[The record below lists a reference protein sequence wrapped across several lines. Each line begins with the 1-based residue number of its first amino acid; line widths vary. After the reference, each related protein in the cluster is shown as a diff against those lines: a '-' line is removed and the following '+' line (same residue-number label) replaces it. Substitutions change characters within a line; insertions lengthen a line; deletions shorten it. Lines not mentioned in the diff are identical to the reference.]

1 MRNLK
6 QPRSMIDKIL
16 LAPYY
21 LALKTRHLM
30 YDCGLLKVRTA
41 DVPTICLG
49 NITVGGTGKTPHA
62 EMILHLLQEDEFWG
76 QKNLAVL
83 SRGYKRTSKRFQQVP
98 AGGSAKFYGDEPQQ
112 IKNKFPEVTVAV
124 EGNRVRGCSYL
135 SDPSRLAS
143 SRRDRKCK
151 DKDFPASDLII
162 LDDAFQHRALKAKVN
177 IVLVDYTRPVHKDCL
192 IPFGSLRDLPSRM
205 SAADIIIVS
214 KCPSY
219 LDEWERTKWANS
231 LGIRNF
237 NPGTGEGVGKKGK
250 AQNLFFT
257 TISYCPPEPIFEEGD
272 PRYVYAKRLVLF
284 SGIANDKP
292 LKMYLSDAYKV
303 VRHLDFPDHHKF
315 TPADIRSIQSAAN
328 AFPTS
333 ILVTTEKDSQRVI
346 ECKKIPEDLRQRM
359 FYVPIKV
366 TFLNESEK
374 QIFRSK
380 LLELL

>member
-1 MRNLK
+1 
-6 QPRSMIDKIL
+6 MIDKIL

-30 YDCGLLKVRTA
+30 YDCGICKTHTA
-41 DVPTICLG
+41 DVPTICIG
-49 NITVGGTGKTPHA
+49 NITVGGTGKTPHT
-62 EMILHLLQEDEFWG
+62 EMILELLQEDEFWG
-76 QKNLAVL
+76 KKNLAVL

-112 IKNKFPEVTVAV
+112 IKNKFPGITVAV

-135 SDPSRLAS
+135 TDPLKLAE

-177 IVLVDYTRPVHKDCL
+177 IVLVDYTRPVHKDSL
-192 IPFGSLRDLPSRM
+192 IPLGSLRDLPSRM

-231 LGIRNF
+231 LGISNF
-237 NPGTGEGVGKKGK
+237 NPSTGEGKGK
-250 AQNLFFT
+250 GGKIQNLFFT
-257 TISYCPPEPIFEEGD
+257 TISYCPPEPVFQEGD

-284 SGIANDKP
+284 SGIANDRP
-292 LKMYLSDAYKV
+292 LKMYLGDAYKV

-315 TPADIRSIQSAAN
+315 TSADVKSIQSAAN

-333 ILVTTEKDSQRVI
+333 IVVTTEKDSQRII

-359 FYVPIKV
+359 FYIPIKV

-374 QIFRSK
+374 QIFRRR